1 MCFKRSL
8 IIGQAPKIHFL
19 TQGEIMFESKKKL
32 KYILVDLKTRGIVL
46 FLLAALV
53 LSGAAGCSLFD
64 GKTTGPEEDPAVVEE
79 TENPEEEEISGD
91 LITTVTLWDCLEPR
105 ERMTFMESRDNFVS
119 SFRDINIETR
129 HFRSQEELQDQ
140 FEAASLAGAGPEI
153 ILLDLD
159 GVQRLAPSNV
169 TKEMVDEVDYALIL
183 EGLREISSYNNK
195 NYIVPFR
202 SYDFLTFYYNKD
214 FVENPPSDFEEV
226 LEYAQNIAGS
236 GDFEEGT
243 YGFILNE
250 SEADWIIPFI
260 GGYNGWI
267 IDYSTNSLTL
277 DSQATQSTLEFLD
290 HAYTQSL
297 ILEAGMEYGEINE
310 LFKNGSAHMII
321 DYYTAAEEYIEAGV
335 NIGLSEI
342 PRVWGGTRYPTPM
355 ISGLGFMINTN
366 TYGVELEAVRDFI
379 DFMLTEE
386 IQLAWNGST
395 STLPVL
401 ESIDESGEMAKN
413 IILKAAYEQAKI
425 CRGKPYEQIL
435 MVIRNAISDNVDS
448 LLAGDILPADAALK
462 IQEDA
467 IRLRSGTLPLEK
479 SSEPEQE
486 IQ

>member
-1 MCFKRSL
+1 
-8 IIGQAPKIHFL
+8 
-19 TQGEIMFESKKKL
+19 MFNNKKEF
-32 KYILVDLKTRGIVL
+32 KYILVDLKTMSIVL
-46 FLLAALV
+46 FLILAII
-53 LSGAAGCSLFD
+53 LSGAAGCNLFN
-64 GKTTGPEEDPAVVEE
+64 GEASSAEEDQVIEEEVE
-79 TENPEEEEISGD
+79 TPEEEEISGD

-105 ERMTFMESRDNFVS
+105 ERMTFMESRDSFVS

-169 TKEMVDEVDYALIL
+169 IKEIVDEVDYALIID
-183 EGLREISSYNNK
+183 GLGEISAYNNK
-195 NYIVPFR
+195 SYIIPFR

-214 FVENPPSDFEEV
+214 FIEKPPSDFEEI
-226 LEYAQNIAGS
+226 LEYTQNIIGS

-243 YGFILNE
+243 QGFILNE

-267 IDYSTNSLTL
+267 IDYSSNSLTL
-277 DSQATQSTLEFLD
+277 DSQATRETLEFLD
-290 HAYTQSL
+290 YVYNQDKILQS
-297 ILEAGMEYGEINE
+297 GMEYGEINE
-310 LFKNGSAHMII
+310 LFKNGSVHMII
-321 DYYTAAEEYIEAGV
+321 DHYSTAEEYIEAGI
-335 NIGLSEI
+335 NIGLSKI

-366 TYGVELEAVRDFI
+366 THGIELEAVRDFI
-379 DFMLTEE
+379 DFMLAEE
-386 IQLAWNGST
+386 TQLAWNGST

-401 ESIDESGEMAKN
+401 ESIDKSESFGQD
-413 IILKAAYEQAKI
+413 IILNTAYEQTKI
-425 CRGKPYEQIL
+425 CRGKPYEQFL

-448 LLAGDILPADAALK
+448 LLAGDILPAEAALK

-467 IRLRSGTLPLEK
+467 IRLRSGALPLNK
-479 SSEPEQE
+479 SSETEQE
-486 IQ
+486 SQEPGENSEDNG

>member
-1 MCFKRSL
+1 
-8 IIGQAPKIHFL
+8 
-19 TQGEIMFESKKKL
+19 MFESKKKF
-32 KYILVDLKTRGIVL
+32 KNILVDLKTLAVVII
-46 FLLAALV
+46 LLTTLV
-53 LSGAAGCSLFD
+53 LTGAAGCSLFNSEA
-64 GKTTGPEEDPAVVEE
+64 GETEENIVTEEE
-79 TENPEEEEISGD
+79 TEAPEEEEISGD
-91 LITTVTLWDCLEPR
+91 LITTITLWDCLEPL
-105 ERMTFMESRDNFVS
+105 ERMTFMESRNSFVS

-169 TKEMVDEVDYALIL
+169 TKEIVDEVDYALIL
-183 EGLREISSYNNK
+183 EGLREISAYNNK

-214 FVENPPSDFEEV
+214 FIENPPSDFEEV
-226 LEYAQNIAGS
+226 LEYSQNIS
-236 GDFEEGT
+236 DSEDFEEGT
-243 YGFILNE
+243 QGFILNE

-277 DSQATQSTLEFLD
+277 DSQATQLTLEFLD
-290 HAYTQSL
+290 HAYNQSL
-297 ILEAGMEYGEINE
+297 ILQAGMEYGEINE
-310 LFKNGSAHMII
+310 LFKNSGVHMII
-321 DYYTAAEEYIEAGV
+321 DHYSAAEEYIEAGI

-342 PRVWGGTRYPTPM
+342 PRVWGGTKHPTPM

-366 TYGVELEAVRDFI
+366 TYGAELDAVREFI

-386 IQLAWNGST
+386 IQLAWNEST
-395 STLPVL
+395 TTLPVL
-401 ESIDESGEMAKN
+401 ESIDKSEDFGRDIVLN
-413 IILKAAYEQAKI
+413 AAFEQAKI
-425 CRGKPYEQIL
+425 CRGKPYDQLL

-467 IRLRSGTLPLEK
+467 IRLRSGTLPLKK
-479 SSEPEQE
+479 SSETEQE
-486 IQ
+486 SQEPIENDEDNG

>member
-1 MCFKRSL
+1 
-8 IIGQAPKIHFL
+8 
-19 TQGEIMFESKKKL
+19 MFESKKKF
-32 KYILVDLKTRGIVL
+32 KNILVDLKTLAVVIIL
-46 FLLAALV
+46 FTTLILT
-53 LSGAAGCSLFD
+53 GAAGCSLFNSEA
-64 GKTTGPEEDPAVVEE
+64 GETEENIVTEEE
-79 TENPEEEEISGD
+79 TEVPEEEEISGD
-91 LITTVTLWDCLEPR
+91 LITTVTLWDCLEPL
-105 ERMTFMESRDNFVS
+105 ERMTFMESRNSFVS

-169 TKEMVDEVDYALIL
+169 TKEIVDEVDYALII
-183 EGLREISSYNNK
+183 EGLREISAYNNK

-214 FVENPPSDFEEV
+214 FIENPPSDFEEV
-226 LEYAQNIAGS
+226 LEYSQNISGS
-236 GDFEEGT
+236 EDFEEGT
-243 YGFILNE
+243 QGFILNE

-277 DSQATQSTLEFLD
+277 DSQATQLTLEFLD
-290 HAYTQSL
+290 HAYNQSL
-297 ILEAGMEYGEINE
+297 ILQAGMEYGEINE
-310 LFKNGSAHMII
+310 LFKNSGAHMII
-321 DYYTAAEEYIEAGV
+321 DHYSAAEEYIEAGI
-335 NIGLSEI
+335 NIGLSAI
-342 PRVWGGTRYPTPM
+342 PRVWGGTRQPTPM

-366 TYGVELEAVRDFI
+366 TYGAELDAVREFI

-386 IQLAWNGST
+386 IQLAWNEST
-395 STLPVL
+395 TTLPVL
-401 ESIDESGEMAKN
+401 ESIDKSEDFGRDIVLN
-413 IILKAAYEQAKI
+413 AAFEQAKI
-425 CRGKPYEQIL
+425 CRGKPYDQLL

-467 IRLRSGTLPLEK
+467 IRLRSGTLPLKK
-479 SSEPEQE
+479 SSETEQE
-486 IQ
+486 SQEPIENDEDNG

>member
-1 MCFKRSL
+1 
-8 IIGQAPKIHFL
+8 
-19 TQGEIMFESKKKL
+19 MFESKKKF
-32 KYILVDLKTRGIVL
+32 KNILVDLKTLAVVII
-46 FLLAALV
+46 LLTTLV
-53 LSGAAGCSLFD
+53 LTGAAGCSLFNSEA
-64 GKTTGPEEDPAVVEE
+64 GETEENIVTEEE
-79 TENPEEEEISGD
+79 TEVPEEEEISGD
-91 LITTVTLWDCLEPR
+91 LITTVTLWDCLEPL
-105 ERMTFMESRDNFVS
+105 ERMTFMESRNSFVS

-169 TKEMVDEVDYALIL
+169 TKEIVDEVDYALII
-183 EGLREISSYNNK
+183 EGLREISAYNNK

-214 FVENPPSDFEEV
+214 FIENPPSDFEEV
-226 LEYAQNIAGS
+226 LEYSQNISGS
-236 GDFEEGT
+236 EDFEEGT
-243 YGFILNE
+243 QGFILNE

-277 DSQATQSTLEFLD
+277 DSQATQLTLEFLD
-290 HAYTQSL
+290 HAYNQSL
-297 ILEAGMEYGEINE
+297 ILQAGMEYGEINE
-310 LFKNGSAHMII
+310 LFKNSGAHMII
-321 DYYTAAEEYIEAGV
+321 DHYSAAEEYIEAGI

-342 PRVWGGTRYPTPM
+342 PRVWGGTRQPTPM

-366 TYGVELEAVRDFI
+366 TYGAELDAVREFI

-386 IQLAWNGST
+386 IQLAWNEST
-395 STLPVL
+395 TTLPVL
-401 ESIDESGEMAKN
+401 ESIDKSEDFGRDIVLN
-413 IILKAAYEQAKI
+413 AAFEQAKI
-425 CRGKPYEQIL
+425 CRGKPYDQLL

-467 IRLRSGTLPLEK
+467 IRLRSGTLPLKK
-479 SSEPEQE
+479 SSETEQE
-486 IQ
+486 IQEPVENDEDNG

>member
-1 MCFKRSL
+1 
-8 IIGQAPKIHFL
+8 
-19 TQGEIMFESKKKL
+19 MFESMKKL
-32 KYILVDLKTRGIVL
+32 KYILVDIKARGAIL
-46 FLLAALV
+46 FLVAALV
-53 LSGAAGCSLFD
+53 LSGAAGCSLFS
-64 GKTTGPEEDPAVVEE
+64 GETAGPEEDTVAKEE
-79 TENPEEEEISGD
+79 TEIPEEEDVPGD
-91 LITTVTLWDCLEPR
+91 LITTITLWDCLDPR
-105 ERMTFMESRDNFVS
+105 ERMALMGSRDGFVS
-119 SFRDINIETR
+119 LSRDINIETR

-169 TKEMVDEVDYALIL
+169 TKEIVDEVDYALIL
-183 EGLREISSYNNK
+183 EGLREISAYNNK

-202 SYDFLTFYYNKD
+202 SYDFLTFYYNKE

-226 LEYAQNIAGS
+226 LEYAQNINES

-267 IDYSTNSLTL
+267 IDYFTNSLTL
-277 DSQATQSTLEFLD
+277 DSQATQSTLEFLE
-290 HAYTQSL
+290 HAYNQSL
-297 ILEAGMEYGEINE
+297 ILEAGMEYGEIAE

-321 DYYTAAEEYIEAGV
+321 DHYSAAEEYIEAGM

-366 TYGVELEAVRDFI
+366 TYGVELEAARAFI
-379 DFMLTEE
+379 DFMLAEE
-386 IQLAWNGST
+386 TQLAWNGST

-401 ESIDESGEMAKN
+401 RSIDESGEMAGD
-413 IILKAAYEQAKI
+413 IILSAAYGQAKI
-425 CRGKPYEQIL
+425 CRGKPYEPLL
-435 MVIRNAISDNVDS
+435 MVIRNAVSDNVDS

-467 IRLRSGTLPLEK
+467 IRLRSGTLPLKK

-486 IQ
+486 NQGSGEGNGDNG

>member
-1 MCFKRSL
+1 
-8 IIGQAPKIHFL
+8 
-19 TQGEIMFESKKKL
+19 MFESKKKF
-32 KYILVDLKTRGIVL
+32 KNIFADLKIWVVVIVL
-46 FLLAALV
+46 LITLV
-53 LSGAAGCSLFD
+53 LTGAAGCNLFND
-64 GKTTGPEEDPAVVEE
+64 EVGETEENIITEEE
-79 TENPEEEEISGD
+79 TEVPEEEEISGD
-91 LITTVTLWDCLEPR
+91 LITTITLWDSLEPL

-119 SFRDINIETR
+119 SFRDISIETR

-169 TKEMVDEVDYALIL
+169 TKEIVDEVDYALML
-183 EGLREISSYNNK
+183 EGLREISAYNNK

-226 LEYAQNIAGS
+226 FEYSQYILDS

-243 YGFILNE
+243 LGFVLNE

-277 DSQATQSTLEFLD
+277 DSQATQLTLEFLD
-290 HAYTQSL
+290 YAYNQSL
-297 ILEAGMEYGEINE
+297 ILQAGLEYGEINE
-310 LFKNGSAHMII
+310 LFKNGLAHMII
-321 DYYTAAEEYIEAGV
+321 DHYSAAEEYIEAGI
-335 NIGLSEI
+335 NIGLAEI

-366 TYGVELEAVRDFI
+366 TYGAELEAVREFI

-386 IQLAWNGST
+386 IQLAWNAST

-401 ESIDESGEMAKN
+401 ESIDESEGFGRD
-413 IILKAAYEQAKI
+413 IILSAAYEQAKI
-425 CRGKPYEQIL
+425 CRGKPYDQIL

-467 IRLRSGTLPLEK
+467 IRLRSGTIPLRK

-486 IQ
+486 DQQSGENDEDNN

>member
-1 MCFKRSL
+1 
-8 IIGQAPKIHFL
+8 
-19 TQGEIMFESKKKL
+19 MFESMKKL
-32 KYILVDLKTRGIVL
+32 KNILVYLKTRGIVL
-46 FLLAALV
+46 FLIAALV
-53 LSGAAGCSLFD
+53 LSGAAGCSLFNRE
-64 GKTTGPEEDPAVVEE
+64 TASPEEDPAVVEE
-79 TENPEEEEISGD
+79 TETPEEEEISGD
-91 LITTVTLWDCLEPR
+91 LITTITLWDCLDPK
-105 ERMTFMESRDNFVS
+105 ERIAFMESRDSFVS
-119 SFRDINIETR
+119 TFRDINIETR

-169 TKEMVDEVDYALIL
+169 TKEIVDEIDYALIL
-183 EGLREISSYNNK
+183 DGLREISSYNNK

-202 SYDFLTFYYNKD
+202 SYDFLTFYYNKE
-214 FVENPPSDFEEV
+214 FVENPPSDFEGV
-226 LEYAQNIAGS
+226 LEYEQNINDS

-290 HAYTQSL
+290 HAYNQSL
-297 ILEAGMEYGEINE
+297 ILEADMEYGEINE
-310 LFKNGSAHMII
+310 LFKNGSVHMII
-321 DYYTAAEEYIEAGV
+321 DYYGAAEEYIEEGV

-366 TYGVELEAVRDFI
+366 TYGVELEAARDFI
-379 DFMLTEE
+379 DFMLAEE

-395 STLPVL
+395 PTLPVL
-401 ESIDESGEMAKN
+401 ESIDDSEGFGQD
-413 IILKAAYEQAKI
+413 IILNAAYGQAKI
-425 CRGKPYEQIL
+425 CRGKPYEQLL

-448 LLAGDILPADAALK
+448 LLVGDILPADAALK

-467 IRLRSGTLPLEK
+467 IRLRSGTLPLNK

-486 IQ
+486 IQEPDENDEE

>member
-1 MCFKRSL
+1 
-8 IIGQAPKIHFL
+8 
-19 TQGEIMFESKKKL
+19 MFESKKKF
-32 KYILVDLKTRGIVL
+32 KNILVDLKTLAVVII
-46 FLLAALV
+46 LLTTLV
-53 LSGAAGCSLFD
+53 LTGAAGCSLFNSEA
-64 GKTTGPEEDPAVVEE
+64 GETEENIVTEEE
-79 TENPEEEEISGD
+79 TEVPEEEEISGD
-91 LITTVTLWDCLEPR
+91 LITTITLWDCLEPL
-105 ERMTFMESRDNFVS
+105 ERMTFMESRNSFVS

-169 TKEMVDEVDYALIL
+169 TKEIVDEVDYALII
-183 EGLREISSYNNK
+183 EGLREISAYNNK

-214 FVENPPSDFEEV
+214 FIENPPSDFEEV
-226 LEYAQNIAGS
+226 LEYSQNISGS
-236 GDFEEGT
+236 EDFEEGT
-243 YGFILNE
+243 QGFILNE

-277 DSQATQSTLEFLD
+277 DSQATQLTLEFLD
-290 HAYTQSL
+290 HAYNQSL
-297 ILEAGMEYGEINE
+297 ILQAGMEYGEINE
-310 LFKNGSAHMII
+310 LFKNSGAHMII
-321 DYYTAAEEYIEAGV
+321 DHYSAAEEYIEAGI

-342 PRVWGGTRYPTPM
+342 PRVWGGTRHPTPM

-366 TYGVELEAVRDFI
+366 TYGAELDAVREFI

-386 IQLAWNGST
+386 IQLAWNEST
-395 STLPVL
+395 TTLPVL
-401 ESIDESGEMAKN
+401 ESIDKSEDFGRDIVLN
-413 IILKAAYEQAKI
+413 AAFEQAKI
-425 CRGKPYEQIL
+425 CRGKPYDQLL

-467 IRLRSGTLPLEK
+467 IRLRSGTLPLKK
-479 SSEPEQE
+479 SSETEQE
-486 IQ
+486 IQEPVENDEDNG

>member
-1 MCFKRSL
+1 MFDRKKQFKN
-8 IIGQAPKIHFL
+8 KIFFIKAW
-19 TQGEIMFESKKKL
+19 TAVF
-32 KYILVDLKTRGIVL
+32 
-46 FLLAALV
+46 FLLAAPV
-53 LSGAAGCSLFD
+53 LSGAAGCSLFNRQAD
-64 GKTTGPEEDPAVVEE
+64 EAEESSVIEEE
-79 TENPEEEEISGD
+79 TEALEEETLPGD

-105 ERMTFMESRDNFVS
+105 ERMALMESRDNFVS

-169 TKEMVDEVDYALIL
+169 TKEIVDEVDYALIL
-183 EGLREISSYNNK
+183 DGPEEISAYNNK

-214 FVENPPSDFEEV
+214 FIVQPPDDFEQV
-226 LEYAQNIAGS
+226 LAYAQDISGS

-260 GGYNGWI
+260 GGYNGWV
-267 IDYSTNSLTL
+267 IDYATNSLTL

-290 HAYTQSL
+290 HAYNQSQ
-297 ILEAGMEYGEINE
+297 ILEAGMEYGEISE
-310 LFKNGSAHMII
+310 LFKNGRVHMIM
-321 DYYTAAEEYIEAGV
+321 DHYSSAEEYIEAGV
-335 NIGLSEI
+335 NIGLSKI
-342 PRVWGGTRYPTPM
+342 PVVWGGTRYPTPM

-366 TYGVELEAVRDFI
+366 TYGAQLEAVRAFI

-386 IQLAWNGST
+386 IQLAWNEKT

-401 ESIDESGEMAKN
+401 EAIDKSDGFTKDSILS
-413 IILKAAYEQAKI
+413 AAFEQAKI
-425 CRGKPYEQIL
+425 CRGKPYDQLI
-435 MVIRNAISDNVDS
+435 MVIRNAISDNIGS
-448 LLAGDILPADAALK
+448 LLAGDILPADAVLK

-467 IRLRSGTLPLEK
+467 IRLRSGALPLEK
-479 SSEPEQE
+479 SYSPEEDSGGSGENIEDNGQAAE
-486 IQ
+486 Q

>member
-1 MCFKRSL
+1 
-8 IIGQAPKIHFL
+8 
-19 TQGEIMFESKKKL
+19 MFESMKKL
-32 KYILVDLKTRGIVL
+32 KYILVGLKTRGIVL
-46 FLLAALV
+46 FLVAALV
-53 LSGAAGCSLFD
+53 LSGAAGCSLFNREAI
-64 GKTTGPEEDPAVVEE
+64 GPEEDPAIEEEVE
-79 TENPEEEEISGD
+79 TTEEEEVSGD
-91 LITTVTLWDCLEPR
+91 LITTITLWDCLDPR
-105 ERMTFMESRDNFVS
+105 ERIAFMESRDSFVS
-119 SFRDINIETR
+119 TFRDINIETR

-169 TKEMVDEVDYALIL
+169 TKEIVDEVDYALIL
-183 EGLREISSYNNK
+183 EGLREISSYNDK
-195 NYIVPFR
+195 NYIIPFR

-214 FVENPPSDFEEV
+214 FVENPPSDFEDV
-226 LEYAQNIAGS
+226 LEYAQNITDS

-267 IDYSTNSLTL
+267 IDYSTNSL
-277 DSQATQSTLEFLD
+277 DSQATQLTLEFLD
-290 HAYTQSL
+290 YAYSQSL
-297 ILEAGMEYGEINE
+297 IFEAGMEYGEINE

-321 DYYTAAEEYIEAGV
+321 DYYSAAEEYIEAGV

-366 TYGVELEAVRDFI
+366 TYGVELEAARDFI

-386 IQLAWNGST
+386 IQLAWNEST

-401 ESIDESGEMAKN
+401 ESIDESEDFGQD
-413 IILKAAYEQAKI
+413 IILNAAYRQAKI
-425 CRGKPYEQIL
+425 CRGKPYEQLI

-467 IRLRSGTLPLEK
+467 IRLRSGTLPLKK

-486 IQ
+486 IQESDENNEDNE

>member
-1 MCFKRSL
+1 
-8 IIGQAPKIHFL
+8 
-19 TQGEIMFESKKKL
+19 MFDSKKKL
-32 KYILVDLKTRGIVL
+32 KNILVCLKTWTAVL
-46 FLLAALV
+46 ILLAALV
-53 LSGAAGCSLFD
+53 LSGAAGCSLFNREAA
-64 GKTTGPEEDPAVVEE
+64 GTEEDQAIEEE
-79 TENPEEEEISGD
+79 TEIPEEKELSRD

-105 ERMTFMESRDNFVS
+105 ERMAFMGSRDSFVS
-119 SFRDINIETR
+119 SFRDINIEAR

-169 TKEMVDEVDYALIL
+169 IKEIVDEVDYALIL
-183 EGLREISSYNNK
+183 EGLREISAYNNK

-214 FVENPPSDFEEV
+214 FIENPPLDFEEI
-226 LEYAQNIAGS
+226 LEYAQNITGS
-236 GDFEEGT
+236 EDFEEGP

-267 IDYSTNSLTL
+267 IDYATNSLTL

-290 HAYTQSL
+290 HAYNQSL
-297 ILEAGMEYGEINE
+297 ILEAGMEYGEIAE
-310 LFKNGSAHMII
+310 LFKNGSVHMII
-321 DYYTAAEEYIEAGV
+321 DYYSAAEEYIEAGV
-335 NIGLSEI
+335 NLGISEI

-366 TYGVELEAVRDFI
+366 TYGAEMEAVRDFI
-379 DFMLTEE
+379 DFMLAEE

-395 STLPVL
+395 STLPSL
-401 ESIDESGEMAKN
+401 ESIEKSEGFGQD
-413 IILKAAYEQAKI
+413 IILNAAYKQAKI
-425 CRGKPYEQIL
+425 CRGKPYGQLL

-467 IRLRSGTLPLEK
+467 IRLRSGTLPLQK

-486 IQ
+486 IREPGENDEE

>member
-1 MCFKRSL
+1 ML
-8 IIGQAPKIHFL
+8 DI
-19 TQGEIMFESKKKL
+19 KKKY
-32 KYILVDLKTRGIVL
+32 KYILVNIKTWSIVIL
-46 FLLAALV
+46 VLLALV
-53 LSGAAGCSLFD
+53 LSGAAGCGLF
-64 GKTTGPEEDPAVVEE
+64 GSETAGPEEGQVVEDE
-79 TENPEEEEISGD
+79 TEIPEEEELSGD
-91 LITTVTLWDCLEPR
+91 LITTITLWDCLEPR
-105 ERMTFMESRDNFVS
+105 ERMTFMESRDSFMS
-119 SFRDINIETR
+119 SFRDISIETR

-140 FEAASLAGAGPEI
+140 FEAASLAGAGPEV

-159 GVQRLAPSNV
+159 GVQRLASSNV
-169 TKEMVDEVDYALIL
+169 TKEIVDEVDYALIL
-183 EGLREISSYNNK
+183 EGLREISAYNNK

-214 FVENPPSDFEEV
+214 LVENPPSDFEEV
-226 LEYAQNIAGS
+226 LEYTQSITAS
-236 GDFEEGT
+236 EDFEEGT
-243 YGFILNE
+243 YGFLLNE

-290 HAYTQSL
+290 YAYNQDP

-310 LFKNGSAHMII
+310 LFKNGSVHMII
-321 DYYTAAEEYIEAGV
+321 DHYSSADEYIEAGV
-335 NIGLSEI
+335 NIGISKI
-342 PRVWGGTRYPTPM
+342 PRVWGGTKYPTPL

-366 TYGVELEAVRDFI
+366 TYGVELDAAREFI
-379 DFMLTEE
+379 DFMLAEE

-401 ESIDESGEMAKN
+401 ESIDSNGGFGQD
-413 IILKAAYEQAKI
+413 IILSAAYEQAKI
-425 CRGKPYEQIL
+425 CRGKPFDQLL

-467 IRLRSGTLPLEK
+467 IRLRSGALPLNK
-479 SSEPEQE
+479 SVEPEQE
-486 IQ
+486 DLESGESVEDNG

>member
-1 MCFKRSL
+1 
-8 IIGQAPKIHFL
+8 
-19 TQGEIMFESKKKL
+19 MFESKKKF
-32 KYILVDLKTRGIVL
+32 KNILVDLKTLAVVII
-46 FLLAALV
+46 LLTTLV
-53 LSGAAGCSLFD
+53 LTGAAGCSLFNSEAVE
-64 GKTTGPEEDPAVVEE
+64 TEENIVTEEE
-79 TENPEEEEISGD
+79 TEVPEEEEISGD
-91 LITTVTLWDCLEPR
+91 LITTVTLWDCLEPL
-105 ERMTFMESRDNFVS
+105 ERMTFMESRDSFVS

-169 TKEMVDEVDYALIL
+169 TKEIVDEVDYALII
-183 EGLREISSYNNK
+183 EGLREISAYNNK

-214 FVENPPSDFEEV
+214 FIENPPSDFEEV
-226 LEYAQNIAGS
+226 LEYSQNISGS
-236 GDFEEGT
+236 EDFEEGT
-243 YGFILNE
+243 QGFILNE

-277 DSQATQSTLEFLD
+277 DSQATQLTLEFLD
-290 HAYTQSL
+290 HAYNQSL
-297 ILEAGMEYGEINE
+297 ILQAGMEYGEINE
-310 LFKNGSAHMII
+310 LFKNSGAHMII
-321 DYYTAAEEYIEAGV
+321 DHYSAAEEYIEAGI

-342 PRVWGGTRYPTPM
+342 PRVWGGTRQPTPM

-366 TYGVELEAVRDFI
+366 TYGAELDAVREFI

-386 IQLAWNGST
+386 IQLAWNEST
-395 STLPVL
+395 TTLPVL
-401 ESIDESGEMAKN
+401 ESIDKSEDFGRDIVLN
-413 IILKAAYEQAKI
+413 AAFEQAKI
-425 CRGKPYEQIL
+425 CRGKPYDQLL

-467 IRLRSGTLPLEK
+467 IRLRSGTLPLKK
-479 SSEPEQE
+479 SSETEQE
-486 IQ
+486 IQEPVENDEDNG

>member
-1 MCFKRSL
+1 MFNSIR
-8 IIGQAPKIHFL
+8 KI
-19 TQGEIMFESKKKL
+19 KN
-32 KYILVDLKTRGIVL
+32 ILVDLKIWALVL
-46 FLLAALV
+46 ILLAALV
-53 LSGAAGCSLFD
+53 LTGSTGCNLFND
-64 GKTTGPEEDPAVVEE
+64 ETGETEENTAVEEE
-79 TENPEEEEISGD
+79 TEIPEEEEISGD
-91 LITTVTLWDCLEPR
+91 LITTVTLWDCLEPL

-169 TKEMVDEVDYALIL
+169 TKEIVDEVDYALML
-183 EGLREISSYNNK
+183 EGLSEISTYNNK

-214 FVENPPSDFEEV
+214 IIENPPSDFEEV
-226 LEYAQNIAGS
+226 LEYSQNLSGS
-236 GDFEEGT
+236 EDFVEGT

-277 DSQATQSTLEFLD
+277 DSQATQMTLEFLD
-290 HAYTQSL
+290 HAYNQNQ
-297 ILEAGMEYGEINE
+297 ILQAGMEYGEINE
-310 LFKNGSAHMII
+310 LFKNSGVHMII
-321 DYYTAAEEYIEAGV
+321 DHYSAAEEYIEAGI
-335 NIGLSEI
+335 NIGLSKI

-366 TYGVELEAVRDFI
+366 TYGVELDAVREFI

-386 IQLAWNGST
+386 IQLVWNGNT

-401 ESIDESGEMAKN
+401 ESIDSSEDFGQD
-413 IILKAAYEQAKI
+413 IILNNAFEQAKI
-425 CRGKPYEQIL
+425 CRGKPFDQIL

-467 IRLRSGTLPLEK
+467 IRLRSGALPLKK
-479 SSEPEQE
+479 SSEQEPEQE
-486 IQ
+486 SQEPSENGEDNG